1 MLLVSF
7 TMRQYHDVLRIVTS
21 EDKNAFVTIHR
32 AHEISGEGWTW
43 HKVKP
48 ADASELSEGSMQN
61 EEKSERNLCFAI
73 DFCAKF
79 LYNEKNMV
87 GGAATWEN

>member
-1 MLLVSF
+1 MKIRKGEIWLGG
-7 TMRQYHDVLRIVTS
+7 DVDIGFAKKTV
-21 EDKNAFVTIHR
+21 
-32 AHEISGEGWTW
+32 ISNRYIYFG
-43 HKVKP
+43 
-48 ADASELSEGSMQN
+48 QN
-61 EEKSERNLCFAI
+61 DEKSERNLCFAI